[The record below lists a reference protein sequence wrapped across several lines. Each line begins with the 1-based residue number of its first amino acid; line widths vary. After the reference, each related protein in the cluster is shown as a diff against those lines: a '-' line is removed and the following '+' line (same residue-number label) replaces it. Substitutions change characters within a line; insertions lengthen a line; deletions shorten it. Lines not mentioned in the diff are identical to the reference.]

1 MKSEINLS
9 ICEKSLLNNNE
20 AAAYTGIGM
29 RTLIKLSQEPGC
41 SFVLYVGTKRMFRRE
56 KLEEY
61 LLDSSSI

>member
-9 ICEKSLLNNNE
+9 ICEKSLLNINE
-20 AAAYTGIGM
+20 AAACTGIGM